1 MKLSR
6 IEITNFRCFESLTV
20 SLQPDV
26 NVLVGVNAAGKTT
39 ILDAIAIALYDV
51 VAANG
56 GGGKRQRQAQQTA
69 LRPSDIHIAPGA
81 SDQMSGRKDHVLFRA
96 WATDFY
102 PVTGFMTAERL
113 EGHPALVWQDFI
125 RYAPPNDFNY
135 SSGGSDDLN
144 SYFKSLWDAARRE
157 EKALI
162 AFPVVAYYR
171 ATRRI
176 SEMPPLGDIFKL
188 RLERQLAF
196 KDAMDAGSSYQSMCQ
211 WFYLRENQEL
221 REKLKTQEIQN
232 FQYPDLKAIR
242 QAISKT
248 LENVKRIFFNENP
261 PSLMVEFENGCGAPR
276 SMALTQLSDG
286 YRNLLGIVL
295 DFSRRLALAHP
306 NWDNP
311 LEAPGILLIDEIDLH
326 LHPKWQQRI
335 IPNLQDVFP
344 NTQIIVTTHSPQV
357 LTTVHRRNIT
367 IIKDQQL
374 HMPNGSTYGAES
386 QQIMRQVMGADGRPP
401 DNPNAEA
408 IYELFALI
416 NRGELEAAGAKCQ
429 ELMSQIG
436 PDDPTLIE
444 AETTIKNRL
453 WEKEL
458 GL

>member
-69 LRPSDIHIAPGA
+69 LRPSDIHIVPGA
-81 SDQMSGRKDHVLFRA
+81 SDEMSGRKEFVQFRA
-96 WATDFY
+96 WATDLYSISSF
-102 PVTGFMTAERL
+102 PLFEILDTK
-113 EGHPALVWQDFI
+113 PAIKWQDYI
-125 RYAPPNDFNY
+125 EYRPPNDFNY
-135 SSGGSDDLN
+135 SVGGSDDLN
-144 SYFKSLWDAARRE
+144 NYFKSLWNE
-157 EKALI
+157 VQKEPKALI
-162 AFPVVAYYR
+162 SFPVVAYYR

-196 KDAMDAGSSYQSMCQ
+196 KDAMDAGASYQAMCQ

-221 REKLKTQEIQN
+221 REKLRNQKIHD
-232 FQYPDLKAIR
+232 FQYPDLRAIR

-248 LENVKRIFFNENP
+248 LENVKRVFFDGTP

-335 IPNLQDVFP
+335 IPNLQGVFP

-374 HMPNGSTYGAES
+374 HTPHGSTYGAES
-386 QQIMRQVMGADGRPP
+386 QQVMRQVMEADGRPP
-401 DNPNAEA
+401 DNPNAAA
-408 IYELFALI
+408 IYNLFALI
-416 NRGELEAAGAKCQ
+416 NQGKLEAAGEKCQ

-436 PDDPTLIE
+436 PDDPALIE